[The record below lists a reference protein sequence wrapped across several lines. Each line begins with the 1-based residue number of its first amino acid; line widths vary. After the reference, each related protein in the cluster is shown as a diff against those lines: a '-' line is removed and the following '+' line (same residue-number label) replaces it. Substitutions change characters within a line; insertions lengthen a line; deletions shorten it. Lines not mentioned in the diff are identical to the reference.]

1 MLRYQDYWCGKQIIA
16 PAAARHCSVIN
27 CQVPGTRSCR
37 GFDSCRLANVFT
49 SKICGI
55 YFFLFW
61 GLADSTT
68 FMDINEE

>member
-37 GFDSCRLANVFT
+37 GFDSCRLANVVHVKDLWDLLL
-49 SKICGI
+49 S
-55 YFFLFW
+55 FL
-61 GLADSTT
+61 GAG
-68 FMDINEE
+68 